1 MKYSEN
7 GRNTM
12 TKKNFEEK
20 NDSKST
26 VSKVVKG
33 TSPSKIRG
41 KFFKI
46 KVYIGI
52 AISLLVVA
60 ILASLFLFSPNAK
73 KESNEAISSVA
84 KKENTSKEAIDTS
97 KASEN
102 EKKKEEEIQKL
113 KEQLTSLDSKIS
125 ESEKVVS
132 KLKEETAVPKLDIEA
147 LRNNDLSSLKGTW
160 RTPSGNEYVIN
171 ESGEIYITSFRDGQK
186 FEYTVEL
193 DNSYSHLKNRSSDS
207 NFKEVESLSAHTKG
221 SVAGGFVVV
230 AVPSG
235 VVMQPGDDGKLTD
248 KSNHDE
254 ERLFAGQQYEA
265 MLSRPEDVYYRVKP
279 DTSKLEEEEK
289 NLAQLQAEREAIKTS
304 LESKEK
310 KNTN

>member
-1 MKYSEN
+1 
-7 GRNTM
+7 M
-12 TKKNFEEK
+12 TKKHFEEK
-20 NDSKST
+20 NGPKST

-113 KEQLTSLDSKIS
+113 KEQLTSLDSKVS

-289 NLAQLQAEREAIKTS
+289 HLAQLQAEREAIKTS

>member
-1 MKYSEN
+1 
-7 GRNTM
+7 M
-12 TKKNFEEK
+12 TKKHFEEK
-20 NDSKST
+20 NGPKST

-113 KEQLTSLDSKIS
+113 KEQLTSLDSKVS

-279 DTSKLEEEEK
+279 DTSKLEEEERH
-289 NLAQLQAEREAIKTS
+289 LAQLQADSEAVKTS

-310 KNTN
+310 KNNN

>member
-1 MKYSEN
+1 
-7 GRNTM
+7 M
-12 TKKNFEEK
+12 TKKNFEEG
-20 NDSKST
+20 NDPKST

-33 TSPSKIRG
+33 SSPATIRSKV
-41 KFFKI
+41 FKI

-73 KESNEAISSVA
+73 KESNESISSVA

-113 KEQLTSLDSKIS
+113 KEQLASIDSKVA
-125 ESEKVVS
+125 ESEKLVD

-160 RTPSGNEYVIN
+160 RSQSGNEYIIKN
-171 ESGEIYITSFRDGQK
+171 SGEVDATWFTNDQKYESVVGLKVSKGQ
-186 FEYTVEL
+186 
-193 DNSYSHLKNRSSDS
+193 DS
-207 NFKEVESLSAHTKG
+207 RNPETASISAWVKD

-235 VVMQPGDDGKLTD
+235 VVMKPGDDGKLTD

>member
-1 MKYSEN
+1 MKN

-12 TKKNFEEK
+12 TKKHFEEK
-20 NDSKST
+20 NGPKST

-113 KEQLTSLDSKIS
+113 KDQLTDLDTKIT
-125 ESEKVVS
+125 EAEALVS

-289 NLAQLQAEREAIKTS
+289 HLAQLQAEREAIKTS

-310 KNTN
+310 KNNN

>member
-1 MKYSEN
+1 
-7 GRNTM
+7 M
-12 TKKNFEEK
+12 TKKNFEET
-20 NDSKST
+20 NDPKTS
-26 VSKVVKG
+26 VSKGVKG
-33 TSPSKIRG
+33 SSPATIRSKV
-41 KFFKI
+41 FKI

-60 ILASLFLFSPNAK
+60 ILASIFLFSSNKAN
-73 KESNEAISSVA
+73 KESSPASSVTST
-84 KKENTSKEAIDTS
+84 KESTSQTSTSQGKTDEID
-97 KASEN
+97 KDKQ
-102 EKKKEEEIQKL
+102 EKIQKL
-113 KEQLTSLDSKIS
+113 KDQLTDLDTKIT
-125 ESEKVVS
+125 EAEALVS

-160 RTPSGNEYVIN
+160 RTLSGNEYVIN
-171 ESGEIYITSFRDGQK
+171 ESGEMYATSYRDGQK
-186 FEYTVEL
+186 FEYITEL
-193 DNSYSHLKNRSSDS
+193 KGSKGQDRRNS
-207 NFKEVESLSAHTKG
+207 ETASLSAWVKD

-235 VVMQPGDDGKLTD
+235 VVMKPGDDGKLTD
-248 KSNHDE
+248 NSNQDE

>member
-1 MKYSEN
+1 
-7 GRNTM
+7 M
-12 TKKNFEEK
+12 TKKHFEEK
-20 NDSKST
+20 NGPKST

-73 KESNEAISSVA
+73 KESNESISSVA

-113 KEQLTSLDSKIS
+113 KEQLASIDSKVA
-125 ESEKVVS
+125 ESEKLVD

-160 RTPSGNEYVIN
+160 RTASGNEYVIN
-171 ESGEIYITSFRDGQK
+171 ESGEVRSSWISNGQK
-186 FEYTVEL
+186 SEAIIEL
-193 DNSYSHLKNRSSDS
+193 DNSHSHLKNRTSDS
-207 NFKEVESLSAHTKG
+207 RFRDVETVSAHVKNEI
-221 SVAGGFVVV
+221 VGGFIVV

-235 VVMQPGDDGKLTD
+235 VVMQAGDGGKLTD
-248 KSNHDE
+248 KTNYNE

>member
-1 MKYSEN
+1 
-7 GRNTM
+7 M
-12 TKKNFEEK
+12 TKKNFEEE
-20 NDSKST
+20 NDPKTT
-26 VSKVVKG
+26 VSKGVKG
-33 TSPSKIRG
+33 SSPAKIRS
-41 KFFKI
+41 KVFKI
-46 KVYIGI
+46 KVCIGI

-113 KEQLTSLDSKIS
+113 KEQLASIDSKVA
-125 ESEKVVS
+125 ESEKLVD

-160 RTPSGNEYVIN
+160 RSQSGNEYIIKN
-171 ESGEIYITSFRDGQK
+171 SGEVDATWFTNDQK
-186 FEYTVEL
+186 YESVVEL
-193 DNSYSHLKNRSSDS
+193 KISKGQDS
-207 NFKEVESLSAHTKG
+207 RNPETASLSAWVKD

-235 VVMQPGDDGKLTD
+235 VVMKPGDDGKLTD

-289 NLAQLQAEREAIKTS
+289 NLAQLQADREAVKTS

-310 KNTN
+310 KNSN

>member
-1 MKYSEN
+1 
-7 GRNTM
+7 M
-12 TKKNFEEK
+12 TKKNFEET
-20 NDSKST
+20 NDPKST
-26 VSKVVKG
+26 VSKGVKG
-33 TSPSKIRG
+33 FSPATIRSKV
-41 KFFKI
+41 FKI

-60 ILASLFLFSPNAK
+60 ILASIFLFSSNKAN
-73 KESNEAISSVA
+73 KESSPASSVTST
-84 KKENTSKEAIDTS
+84 KESTSQTSTSQGKTDEID
-97 KASEN
+97 KDKQ
-102 EKKKEEEIQKL
+102 EKIQKL
-113 KEQLTSLDSKIS
+113 KDQLTDLDTKIT
-125 ESEKVVS
+125 EAEALVS

-160 RTPSGNEYVIN
+160 RSQSGNEYIIKN
-171 ESGEIYITSFRDGQK
+171 SGEVDATWFTNDQK
-186 FEYTVEL
+186 YESVVEL
-193 DNSYSHLKNRSSDS
+193 KISKGQDS
-207 NFKEVESLSAHTKG
+207 RNPETASLSAWVKD

-235 VVMQPGDDGKLTD
+235 VIMQPGDDGKITD
-248 KSNHDE
+248 KSNHAE
-254 ERLFAGQQYEA
+254 ERLLSGQDYGS
-265 MLSRPEDVYYRVKP
+265 MLMKPEDVYYRVKP